1 MKLTH
6 LFWDFDGTLYDSYP
20 MMRDA
25 MVSALAQLHI
35 ATDDSPDEV
44 LKLLKVSVYHAA
56 CHYASVSDI
65 TADAIVQTFQTYHQA
80 VNEFTPYDGLAGCL
94 GALHQAGIHHYL
106 YTHRGKRAID
116 QLKKDGLYHYFS
128 DAVTKEDGFPD
139 KPSPDA
145 LLCLMKRNRIEPNDA
160 AMIGDRGIDISSG
173 HHAGMRGILFDPGG
187 YYQGINAEMSVCSMD
202 ELCKKILSM

>member
-1 MKLTH
+1 MKPTH

-35 ATDDSPDEV
+35 TTNDSPDEV

-56 CHYASVSDI
+56 CYYASVLGTPAEVI
-65 TADAIVQTFQTYHQA
+65 AQTFQTYHQA
-80 VNEFTPYDGLAGCL
+80 VNEFTPYDGLADCL
-94 GALHQAGIHHYL
+94 SALHQAGIRHYL
-106 YTHRGKRAID
+106 YTHRDKRAIE
-116 QLKKDGLYHYFS
+116 QLKMDGLYHYFS

-139 KPSPDA
+139 KPAPDA

-173 HHAGMRGILFDPGG
+173 HNAGMSGILFDPDG
-187 YYQGINAEMSVCSMD
+187 YYQGINAEVSVRSMD
-202 ELCKKILSM
+202 ELCSQILSM